1 MRGSSVFIFREAK
14 EAVCVCV
21 CKFLTVEIILVG
33 AHSNGDCAS
42 VNCEDECLLSLEG
55 GRERSGGILG
65 NFLMVFIVKTYYI
78 HASRHQPAILLL
90 DIHRT

>member
-1 MRGSSVFIFREAK
+1 M
-14 EAVCVCV
+14 CV

-33 AHSNGDCAS
+33 AHSDGDCAS

-65 NFLMVFIVKTYYI
+65 NSLTAFIVKTYCM
-78 HASRHQPAILLL
+78 HASRHQPAIVLL
-90 DIHRT
+90 DIHQT